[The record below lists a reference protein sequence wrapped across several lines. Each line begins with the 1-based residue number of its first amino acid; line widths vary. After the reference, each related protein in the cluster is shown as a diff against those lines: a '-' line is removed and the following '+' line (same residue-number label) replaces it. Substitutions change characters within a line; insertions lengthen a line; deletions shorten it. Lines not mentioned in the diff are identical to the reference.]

1 MSYTKDGRYEGES
14 LGRSELYAQAPDG
27 AVDLFQ
33 RIEGRMAEMKGKAW
47 ADAHPGVVAQL
58 VVAATLDFNQ
68 AMNRIRFQE
77 LEKRLEGIVAAIN
90 TSE

>member
-1 MSYTKDGRYEGES
+1 MAYTEDDRYEGES

-27 AVDLFQ
+27 VVDLYGK
-33 RIEGRMAEMKGKAW
+33 IEARMEQLKGEGW
-47 ADAHPGVVAQL
+47 ADAHPGVIAQL

-77 LEKRLEGIVAAIN
+77 LEKRLEGFVAAIN

>member
-1 MSYTKDGRYEGES
+1 MAYTEDDRYEGES
-14 LGRSELYAQAPDG
+14 LSRSELLEQAPAG
-27 AVDLFQ
+27 AVDFFQ

-47 ADAHPGVVAQL
+47 ADAHPGVIAQL

-68 AMNRIRFQE
+68 AMNRVRFQE